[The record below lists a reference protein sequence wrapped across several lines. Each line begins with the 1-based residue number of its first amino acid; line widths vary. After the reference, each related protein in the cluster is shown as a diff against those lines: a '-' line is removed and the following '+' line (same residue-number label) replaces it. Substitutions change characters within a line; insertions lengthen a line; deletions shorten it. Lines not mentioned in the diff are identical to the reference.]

1 MVLADVRHPGLRT
14 RAVDLERADYED
26 VVPFSVA
33 KVRARLDAEAG
44 RVDEVGV
51 VLAGRDQDD
60 WRRSGPSRLR
70 SPRSRWLAGLGIEPE
85 ARLLDGLRYGL
96 QQRIVAAAS
105 GPSAAAAFEVELF
118 LDLVS
123 ARVRDLIAEVAE
135 LGEVAAE
142 GALRDPGAVGQLER
156 IETG

>member
-1 MVLADVRHPGLRT
+1 MVLADVRHPGLDT

-26 VVPFSVA
+26 VVLFSVA
-33 KVRARLDAEAG
+33 DVEAHLDAEAC

-70 SPRSRWLAGLGIEPE
+70 SPRSRWLAGLGIAPE
-85 ARLLDGLRYGL
+85 ARRLDGLRHGL
-96 QQRIVAAAS
+96 QQSILAAAS

-118 LDLVS
+118 LDLVA

-135 LGEVAAE
+135 LGQVAAE
-142 GALRDPGAVGQLER
+142 GSAPTRAL
-156 IETG
+156 